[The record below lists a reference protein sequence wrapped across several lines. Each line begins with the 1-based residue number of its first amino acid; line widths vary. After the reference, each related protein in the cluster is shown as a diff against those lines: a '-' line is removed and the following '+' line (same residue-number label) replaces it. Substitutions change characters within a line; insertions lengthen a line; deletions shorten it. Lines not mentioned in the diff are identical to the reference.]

1 MISLFHTHTH
11 THTRNLQE
19 PLRKSRELIME
30 SRESLGL
37 KEIKPV
43 DPKGSQ
49 LWIFIGRTDVEAE
62 ALILW
67 VPDAKSWLFGKDH
80 DNGKDWGQEK
90 KGATEDEMVG
100 WHQWLNGH
108 EFEHTPGGSEGQGS
122 PACCSPRGHEESDM
136 IEWLNNNL
144 SSVIS

>member
-11 THTRNLQE
+11 THTHTDTHNLQE

-49 LWIFIGRTDVEAE
+49 L
-62 ALILW
+62 
-67 VPDAKSWLFGKDH
+67 
-80 DNGKDWGQEK
+80 
-90 KGATEDEMVG
+90 
-100 WHQWLNGH
+100 
-108 EFEHTPGGSEGQGS
+108 
-122 PACCSPRGHEESDM
+122 
-136 IEWLNNNL
+136 
-144 SSVIS
+144 